1 MSEDPM
7 RTKEFELSIIVRNNL
22 LKEKRLALGLTQ
34 RSLSS
39 MVGIALQDYGALES
53 MRVSPLRYL
62 LICAVPDCSRAIM
75 FMWGNMCP
83 EHRKQH
89 EGSEF
94 PRKTCWRDAVFALAD
109 HYGCEPEDLFP
120 PAILKVTNPKA
131 VVKLDESQV
140 AGFGNILVANAID
153 VPQLALPAEEEILK
167 QEEVQQLETF
177 IENLSPV
184 LQQVIK
190 NRWGIGCESKTLAD
204 IGRMIG
210 RSRERVNQL
219 VEIALSVLRKAYRAS
234 VEKEMADR

>member
-1 MSEDPM
+1 MKN
-7 RTKEFELSIIVRNNL
+7 KEFELSITVRNNL
-22 LKEKRLALGLTQ
+22 LKEKRLALSLSQ
-34 RSLSS
+34 RSLSN
-39 MVGIALQDYGALES
+39 MVGISLQDYGALES
-53 MRVSPLRYL
+53 MRISPLRYL
-62 LICAVPDCSRAIM
+62 PICAVPDCNRSIM
-75 FMWGNMCP
+75 FVWGNMCP

-94 PRKTCWRDAVFALAD
+94 PRKTCWRDVAFALAD

-120 PAILKVTNPKA
+120 SAILKVTNPK
-131 VVKLDESQV
+131 VVLKLDESQV
-140 AGFGNILVANAID
+140 TGFGNLLVANAID

-167 QEEVQQLETF
+167 QEEVQQLEVF
-177 IENLSPV
+177 IESLSPV

-190 NRWGIGCESKTLAD
+190 NRWGIGCEPKTLAD

-234 VEKEMADR
+234 VEREAADCR